1 MNNDISEIQ
10 KTAKK
15 VDIQNTA
22 LIKSFFKK
30 IQTEHKGVKVSQL
43 YYDALAKYKI
53 MSKSAA
59 TTKGYVKTVS
69 RFVTAI
75 GSEREVTAKDGQ
87 TISVRQTYH
96 TAVNRAVS
104 ELVNVGIR
112 RVDYESGRSVRV
124 DSAVSNALMTE
135 FSNVTQMVAE
145 TVGNDIGADGVEISA
160 HAFCAADHEDA
171 QGRVF
176 TKEQYEKLQDT
187 GYAVDID
194 GQAVEISHSGT
205 GSFRPIGTHN
215 CHHIAYPFVI
225 GVSEKAYSKEYLE
238 ERRIQNENGMTFN
251 DKHMTLYEATQEQ
264 RRLET
269 KMRYQRE
276 KITALK
282 EAADGNSEVM
292 RELKSGKEALS
303 RTRDA
308 YKALGKALEP
318 YSIRAKMERSYV
330 AKKK

>member
-1 MNNDISEIQ
+1 
-10 KTAKK
+10 
-15 VDIQNTA
+15 
-22 LIKSFFKK
+22 
-30 IQTEHKGVKVSQL
+30 
-43 YYDALAKYKI
+43 
-53 MSKSAA
+53 
-59 TTKGYVKTVS
+59 VS

-75 GSEREVTAKDGQ
+75 GSEREIAAKDGQ

-104 ELVNVGIR
+104 ELVNAGIS

-124 DSAVSNALMTE
+124 DNAVSNALMTE
-135 FSNVTQMVAE
+135 FANVTQMVAE

-160 HAFCAADHEDA
+160 HAFCAEDHEDV

-194 GQAVEISHSGT
+194 GQAVEISHSGA

-225 GVSEKAYSKEYLE
+225 GVSEKAYSKESLE
-238 ERRIQNENGMTFN
+238 ERKTQNETGMTFN
-251 DKHMTLYEATQEQ
+251 GKHMTLYEATQEQ
-264 RRLET
+264 RRMET

-282 EAADGNSEVM
+282 ETADGNSEVERKLKAA
-292 RELKSGKEALS
+292 RESLS
-303 RTRDA
+303 RTRDG

-318 YSIRAKMERSYV
+318 YSIRSKMERSYV
-330 AKKK
+330 AKRK